1 MLTGISCRPGWF
13 ISSQLLSCCSVLL
26 CLGLHKT
33 VCNRFK
39 LISGKCVRN
48 IFTFKQVNNHCKNVA
63 CLAVFPRFTSL
74 RSLPFQP
81 LSHKSYEHDINFK
94 IIWDKRP
101 YLLLFDDVTLWT
113 WKRPTQTS
121 TSPRLRAEI
130 HVQTLQPSIN
140 AVYGLHI
147 KPLYCLHHASGCS
160 CHWFVC
166 LRTAL
171 FSKHSFS
178 S

>member
-1 MLTGISCRPGWF
+1 MLLCNTSKNRLKWSHVDLKTGR
-13 ISSQLLSCCSVLL
+13 ISSHLNKQIILL
-26 CLGLHKT
+26 
-33 VCNRFK
+33 F
-39 LISGKCVRN
+39 
-48 IFTFKQVNNHCKNVA
+48 
-63 CLAVFPRFTSL
+63 SL
-74 RSLPFQP
+74 
-81 LSHKSYEHDINFK
+81 N
-94 IIWDKRP
+94 
-101 YLLLFDDVTLWT
+101 LLLFGLCHFNDIHINLKSMTSISKSFGINALWVPICYCSTTLHCEHENALS
-113 WKRPTQTS
+113 RHQHL
-121 TSPRLRAEI
+121 PRLWAEI

-166 LRTAL
+166 LHIAM